1 MLIDHKAINRP
12 EYRDEAITIIDLLN
26 ITVFRDQT
34 LISRSG
40 GLSYSLV
47 YNIDNRT
54 DKLSHCIC

>member
-1 MLIDHKAINRP
+1 MLIDHKAINRT

-47 YNIDNRT
+47 YNVD
-54 DKLSHCIC
+54 